1 MKFAQTTKK
10 HGVEIS
16 RRRLYAVNP
25 REDLLIRDVEPT
37 LEFAEVSITQRHK
50 VRISEATENHV
61 HLADTATPAS
71 E

>member
-1 MKFAQTTKK
+1 MKFAQPAKK

-16 RRRLYAVNP
+16 RRRLHAVNP

-37 LEFAEVSITQRHK
+37 LEFAKVSITQRRK
-50 VRISEATENHV
+50 VRISKATENQV
-61 HLADTATPAS
+61 HLADTAMPAS